1 MTDSESIAFSI
12 IAKHAMVPKKEITP
26 ESALEAIGI
35 DSLKFIV
42 SLLEIQR
49 AIGREILNVEI
60 VGNIKTVADVLSI
73 AHEPSFE

>member
-1 MTDSESIAFSI
+1 MTDRESIAFSI
-12 IAKHAMVPKKEITP
+12 IAKHAMVPKEEITT

-49 AIGREILNVEI
+49 AIGREILNVET

-73 AHEPSFE
+73 AH